1 MIAPAT
7 IETTVDIL
15 EKTLIC
21 EADIFESI
29 KLDNNEVTK
38 DARIPRNRIETT
50 KFKFVQGI
58 NIVCKLRFEIC
69 VKSAAMLKKMKPTP
83 NIKKVISKGLNVR
96 IKERVSTV

>member
-29 KLDNNEVTK
+29 KLDNNE
-38 DARIPRNRIETT
+38 E
-50 KFKFVQGI
+50 I
-58 NIVCKLRFEIC
+58 ND
-69 VKSAAMLKKMKPTP
+69 KS
-83 NIKKVISKGLNVR
+83 
-96 IKERVSTV
+96 